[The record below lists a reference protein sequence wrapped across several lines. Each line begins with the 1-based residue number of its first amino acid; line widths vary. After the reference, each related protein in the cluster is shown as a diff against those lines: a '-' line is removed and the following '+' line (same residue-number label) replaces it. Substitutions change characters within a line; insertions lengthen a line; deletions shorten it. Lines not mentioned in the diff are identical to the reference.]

1 MERKKMRDNNLKNG
15 QSWLFLL
22 EISVSMILFVVAA
35 TILFGLFVNARVKSD
50 KAKALHEST
59 IVLSNI
65 TSIARDS
72 NSLEDI
78 EKNLSNEYEV
88 KVLKESDGSKKLRVK
103 LDSKNYVIVSASRE
117 EYGMRYEI
125 SFFESGSDSA
135 LDKVDV
141 FENDEL

>member
-35 TILFGLFVNARVKSD
+35 TILFGLFVKARVKSD

-72 NSLEDI
+72 NSLEEI

-88 KVLKESDGSKKLRVK
+88 KVLKESDGNKKLRVK

>member
-72 NSLEDI
+72 NSLEEI

-125 SFFESGSDSA
+125 SFFESGRDSA

>member
-1 MERKKMRDNNLKNG
+1 MERRKMRDNNLKNG

-35 TILFGLFVNARVKSD
+35 TILFGLFVKARVKSD

-59 IVLSNI
+59 VVLSNI

-72 NSLEDI
+72 NSLEEI

>member
-22 EISVSMILFVVAA
+22 EICVSMILFVVAA
-35 TILFGLFVNARVKSD
+35 TILFGLFVKARVKSD

-72 NSLEDI
+72 NSLEEI

-135 LDKVDV
+135 LDRVDV

>member
-1 MERKKMRDNNLKNG
+1 MERGKMRNNNLKNG

-72 NSLEDI
+72 NSLEEI

-125 SFFESGSDSA
+125 SFFESGGDSA

>member
-72 NSLEDI
+72 NSLEEI

>member
-1 MERKKMRDNNLKNG
+1 MERRKMRNNNLKNG

-35 TILFGLFVNARVKSD
+35 TILFGLFVKARVKSD

-72 NSLEDI
+72 NSLEEI

-125 SFFESGSDSA
+125 SFFESESDSA